1 MGGYWDLLVS
11 QPPMKSPICET
22 ISNDLMLILE
32 HEFNFNSIVFYW
44 PTIKLIQLIGISGLP
59 QWFSDKEST
68 YSAGDPGLITQ
79 SARSPG
85 GGNGNPLWY
94 SCLGN
99 SMERGA
105 WWVTVHG
112 VAKSQTWVRDETRTR
127 IFGYW
132 HQRWEESGHF
142 IWWWFIGTQE
152 SQFPAQRE
160 VLSIYWVMGEFFK
173 ENLNF

>member
-22 ISNDLMLILE
+22 ISNNLMLILE

-44 PTIKLIQLIGISGLP
+44 PAVKLIQLIGISGIP

-94 SCLGN
+94 SSLEN
-99 SMERGA
+99 PMDREASWATVSE
-105 WWVTVHG
+105 VT
-112 VAKSQTWVRDETRTR
+112 KSQTLLRTEHTHTYVLY
-127 IFGYW
+127 I
-132 HQRWEESGHF
+132 
-142 IWWWFIGTQE
+142 TQIRLTVLLTYILCG
-152 SQFPAQRE
+152 FTLICRE
-160 VLSIYWVMGEFFK
+160 HGFLIST
-173 ENLNF
+173 